1 MAIPAIRRMAVYA
14 RLSQD
19 RDGTQTATARQ
30 IADAR
35 KLAELRGWEVTRTYE
50 DVDLSA
56 YRRGVV
62 RPEYER
68 LLEDIADRE
77 VDGVIVWKLDRLVRR
92 AAEFERFWRV
102 CEDAGAILA
111 SVNEPVD
118 TSTDIGMVVVRVLVA
133 FAQLEG
139 ATMSLRI
146 RRAAQEA
153 AERGEPT
160 LGGYRPFGLT
170 KDRKAIVPE
179 EAELVR
185 EAARRVLAGESLRG
199 IVREWH
205 RRGITGTTGKA
216 FSTTTLRYLLIAG
229 RIAGYR
235 DHHRVMVGA
244 GAYPA
249 IVDRDT
255 EDRLRAILLDP
266 GRQKYNPG
274 TARRYLL
281 VGLVRCATC
290 GYAMVARPRD
300 DGMRRYI
307 CRGGADPNACG
318 RTFIV
323 ADPLEGLVTEMALA
337 ALESGELE
345 AQIRARAVE
354 ADLEPDL
361 DVLRTDEAALET
373 LSRDFY
379 VDRVI
384 SRPEYLAAREALQA
398 RIEDARRSMVRRS
411 ATAAIGLAGG
421 TARERWPA
429 LTFDQRRAVLQ
440 ALFAEIRIGP
450 GRRGYNRFD
459 AGRVHPVW
467 RA

>member
-1 MAIPAIRRMAVYA
+1 MGVYA
-14 RLSQD
+14 RLSMD

-35 KLAELRGWEVTRTYE
+35 TLAELRGWDIVAVYE

-56 YRRGVV
+56 YKKGVV

-68 LLEDIADRE
+68 MLEDLADGE
-77 VDGVIVWKLDRLVRR
+77 IDGVIVWKLDRLVRR
-92 AAEFERFWRV
+92 AAEFERFWKV

-160 LGGYRPFGLT
+160 LGGDRPFGLT
-170 KDRKAIVPE
+170 KDRRTIVPE
-179 EAELVR
+179 EAELIR
-185 EAARRVLAGESLRG
+185 EAAQRVLAGESLRG
-199 IVREWH
+199 LVREWYG
-205 RRGITGTTGKA
+205 RGIRGTRGKA
-216 FSTTTLRYLLIAG
+216 FSTTTLRYMLIAG

-235 DHHRVMVGA
+235 DHHGVMVGK

-249 IVDRDT
+249 IIDRDS

-266 GRQKYNPG
+266 SRQKYNG
-274 TARRYLL
+274 TTARRYLL
-281 VGLVRCATC
+281 TGLVRCGTC
-290 GYAMVARPRD
+290 GYVMVARPRD

-307 CRGGADPNACG
+307 CRGGPDPNTCG
-318 RTFIV
+318 KTYIV
-323 ADPLEGLVTEMALA
+323 ADPLEEFVTEMALV
-337 ALESGELE
+337 ALESGQLE
-345 AQIRARAVE
+345 AQIRARAAE
-354 ADLEPDL
+354 ADSEPDL
-361 DVLRTDEAALET
+361 DELRADEEALEA

-379 VDRVI
+379 VDRI
-384 SRPEYLAAREALQA
+384 ITRTEYLAARGTLQA
-398 RIEDARRSMVRRS
+398 RIEDARHRMMRKS

-421 TARERWPA
+421 TARTRWPD
-429 LTFDQRRAVLQ
+429 LTFDQRRAVLG
-440 ALFAEIRIGP
+440 AIFAEIRIGP
-450 GRRGYNRFD
+450 GRRGLNHFD
-459 AGRVHPVW
+459 AGRVEPIW